1 MAQMEWLMV
10 QNLPGWKFTQADSAQ
25 FEERNKE
32 PNKTR
37 LWRSSI
43 GLNCSLWHFLGC
55 GGFDLCRVW
64 SIDNHKIREAR
75 KVLSQAGEFLKNMF
89 QEWQM
94 VKIGGIA
101 SKLWHPMMW
110 KMDTGSQNDEN
121 FINFLPKFESS
132 SSLFSLVW
140 PITLLSMNLVVV

>member
-1 MAQMEWLMV
+1 V
-10 QNLPGWKFTQADSAQ
+10 Y
-25 FEERNKE
+25 
-32 PNKTR
+32 
-37 LWRSSI
+37 
-43 GLNCSLWHFLGC
+43 
-55 GGFDLCRVW
+55 
-64 SIDNHKIREAR
+64 
-75 KVLSQAGEFLKNMF
+75 LKNMF

-121 FINFLPKFESS
+121 LNDFINLLPKLESS